1 MKFFYLTENSF
12 KKHNNLFNKKRLYKL
27 CRFKENKSEEKNN
40 ITKFPEFGSP
50 YFKKLLEKDDITKI
64 LFKKKLSKK
73 IEKNNNFFSFKSL
86 SNYDK
91 KDILTSSTNNIF
103 YIKPKGKEFE
113 KKFNKN
119 ILSSFRIPRKFKEK
133 YLKNFQ

>member
-1 MKFFYLTENSF
+1 MLKLLLKKIISF
-12 KKHNNLFNKKRLYKL
+12 SLITLG
-27 CRFKENKSEEKNN
+27 EEKNN
-40 ITKFPEFGSP
+40 ITKFPDFGSP

-119 ILSSFRIPRKFKEK
+119 ILSSFRIPLKFKEK

>member
-1 MKFFYLTENSF
+1 M
-12 KKHNNLFNKKRLYKL
+12 
-27 CRFKENKSEEKNN
+27 
-40 ITKFPEFGSP
+40 
-50 YFKKLLEKDDITKI
+50 
-64 LFKKKLSKK
+64 SKK
-73 IEKNNNFFSFKSL
+73 IENNNNFFSFKSL
-86 SNYDK
+86 NNYDE

-119 ILSSFRIPRKFKEK
+119 VLSSFRIPRKFKEK